1 MNFPQMMTLWKEYK
15 KGQVLGFTHCF
26 DLQMELSVAKLP
38 STPLFL
44 CLVLPLFTLMIWLK
58 LQTNGRKRLK
68 LPPSPPKLP
77 FIGNIHQLG
86 KLPHRSL
93 RDLSRK
99 YGSLLLL
106 QLGHNQT
113 LVVSSADM
121 VKEIVKN
128 HDVAFSDRP
137 STTAANILFYGCTDV
152 GFAPYGEYW
161 RQARKVC
168 VTELLS
174 LRRVNSFQFLRDD
187 EVEVTI
193 DKLRRAS
200 FKGEAVNLTELLMVA
215 SNNLVSRSA
224 LGRKFDDE
232 DGKIKFGLLARRFLI
247 LMMTFCV
254 GDMFPYLKW
263 VDVLRGF
270 TSSLKQVKNEFD
282 TFFDQI
288 REEDRSSQNKGERDF
303 FSILLKL
310 QENGLLEMDLT
321 PDNIKAIIL
330 DMFVGGTDT
339 TSTTLEWVM
348 AELMKNTNVM
358 KKVQKEIRN
367 VVGKKAQIDMKDVDE
382 MNYLKCVIKETLR
395 LHPAVP
401 LLVPRR
407 TRSKINLGGYEIP
420 SNIMVFFN
428 SWAIHRDPEVW
439 EKPEEFIPE
448 RFEKRSADF
457 KSQDFEYIPFGF
469 GRRGCPG
476 MAFAVASIVD
486 LVANLLYWFDWKLP
500 DGENAENLDM
510 DEVYGLTVFKKAP
523 LRVFPIFRNFESQVD
538 RV

>member
-1 MNFPQMMTLWKEYK
+1 
-15 KGQVLGFTHCF
+15 
-26 DLQMELSVAKLP
+26 MELSVAKLP

-215 SNNLVSRSA
+215 SNNL
-224 LGRKFDDE
+224 
-232 DGKIKFGLLARRFLI
+232 
-247 LMMTFCV
+247 
-254 GDMFPYLKW
+254 W

>member
-1 MNFPQMMTLWKEYK
+1 
-15 KGQVLGFTHCF
+15 
-26 DLQMELSVAKLP
+26 
-38 STPLFL
+38 
-44 CLVLPLFTLMIWLK
+44 
-58 LQTNGRKRLK
+58 
-68 LPPSPPKLP
+68 
-77 FIGNIHQLG
+77 
-86 KLPHRSL
+86 
-93 RDLSRK
+93 
-99 YGSLLLL
+99 
-106 QLGHNQT
+106 
-113 LVVSSADM
+113 M

-128 HDVAFSDRP
+128 HDVDFSDRP

-330 DMFVGGTDT
+330 IHVSFFQDMFVGGTDT

>member
-1 MNFPQMMTLWKEYK
+1 MMPLWKDYK
-15 KGQVLGFTHCF
+15 RGRLLGFIHCLDF
-26 DLQMELSVAKLP
+26 HMELSVAK
-38 STPLFL
+38 LFL
-44 CLVLPLFTLMIWLK
+44 CLVLPLFTLMIWLT

-224 LGRKFDDE
+224 LGRKFEEE
-232 DGKIKFGLLARRFLI
+232 DGKSKFGLLGRRLMI
-247 LMMTFCV
+247 LLMTFSV

-263 VDVLRGF
+263 IDVLRGF
-270 TSSLKQVKNEFD
+270 TSSLKQAKNEFD

-288 REEDRSSQNKGERDF
+288 REEDRSSQNNGERDF

-310 QENGLLEMDLT
+310 QENGLLDMDLT
-321 PDNIKAIIL
+321 PDNIKAITLVLFRSFSFNLIWL
-330 DMFVGGTDT
+330 MFMSDSDT
-339 TSTTLEWVM
+339 YFVFFR
-348 AELMKNTNVM
+348 
-358 KKVQKEIRN
+358 I
-367 VVGKKAQIDMKDVDE
+367 
-382 MNYLKCVIKETLR
+382 C
-395 LHPAVP
+395 
-401 LLVPRR
+401 LLV
-407 TRSKINLGGYEIP
+407 E
-420 SNIMVFFN
+420 
-428 SWAIHRDPEVW
+428 
-439 EKPEEFIPE
+439 
-448 RFEKRSADF
+448 
-457 KSQDFEYIPFGF
+457 
-469 GRRGCPG
+469 
-476 MAFAVASIVD
+476 
-486 LVANLLYWFDWKLP
+486 
-500 DGENAENLDM
+500 
-510 DEVYGLTVFKKAP
+510 
-523 LRVFPIFRNFESQVD
+523 PIQLQQR
-538 RV
+538 

>member
-1 MNFPQMMTLWKEYK
+1 
-15 KGQVLGFTHCF
+15 
-26 DLQMELSVAKLP
+26 
-38 STPLFL
+38 
-44 CLVLPLFTLMIWLK
+44 
-58 LQTNGRKRLK
+58 
-68 LPPSPPKLP
+68 
-77 FIGNIHQLG
+77 
-86 KLPHRSL
+86 
-93 RDLSRK
+93 
-99 YGSLLLL
+99 
-106 QLGHNQT
+106 
-113 LVVSSADM
+113 M

-128 HDVAFSDRP
+128 HDVDFSDRP

-232 DGKIKFGLLARRFLI
+232 DGKIKFGLLAR
-247 LMMTFCV
+247 
-254 GDMFPYLKW
+254 
-263 VDVLRGF
+263 
-270 TSSLKQVKNEFD
+270 SLKQVKNEFD

>member
-1 MNFPQMMTLWKEYK
+1 MMTLWKDYK
-15 KGQVLGFTHCF
+15 KGQVLGFIHCL

-77 FIGNIHQLG
+77 FIGNVHQLG
-86 KLPHRSL
+86 KLPHCSL

-121 VKEIVKN
+121 VEEIVKN
-128 HDVAFSDRP
+128 HVAAFSDRP
-137 STTAANILFYGCTDV
+137 STTAANIFSYGCTDV
-152 GFAPYGEYW
+152 AFAPYGEYW

-168 VTELLS
+168 VTELLT

-215 SNNLVSRSA
+215 SNNMVSRSA
-224 LGRKFDDE
+224 LGRKFEDE
-232 DGKIKFGLLARRFLI
+232 DGKSKFGLLGRRLLI

-270 TSSLKQVKNEFD
+270 TSSLKQ
-282 TFFDQI
+282 
-288 REEDRSSQNKGERDF
+288 
-303 FSILLKL
+303 
-310 QENGLLEMDLT
+310 
-321 PDNIKAIIL
+321 
-330 DMFVGGTDT
+330 DMFLAGTDT
-339 TSTTLEWVM
+339 TSTMLEWVM
-348 AELMKNTNVM
+348 AELMKNPNVM
-358 KKVQKEIRN
+358 KKVQKKIRN
-367 VVGKKAQIDMKDVDE
+367 VVGKKAKIDMKDVDE
-382 MNYLKCVIKETLR
+382 MNYLKCVIKKTLR

-401 LLVPRR
+401 LLIPGR
-407 TRSKINLGGYEIP
+407 TTSKINLGGYDIP
-420 SNIMVFFN
+420 SNITVFFN

-448 RFEKRSADF
+448 RFEKSSADF

-469 GRRGCPG
+469 GRRRCPG
-476 MAFAVASIVD
+476 MAFAVAFIVD

-500 DGENAENLDM
+500 DGENA
-510 DEVYGLTVFKKAP
+510 
-523 LRVFPIFRNFESQVD
+523 
-538 RV
+538 